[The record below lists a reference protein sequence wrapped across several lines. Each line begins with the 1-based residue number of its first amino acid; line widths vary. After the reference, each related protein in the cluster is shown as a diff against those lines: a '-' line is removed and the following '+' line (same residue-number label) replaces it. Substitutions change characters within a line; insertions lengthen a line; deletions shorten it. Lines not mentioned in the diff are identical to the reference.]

1 MKKVKQIKVLV
12 EKDVNIL
19 KEQFEPIAENIV
31 QKYQSGVSII
41 IPSPSKIGD
50 RMAEI
55 VLSKSKSSRLAKG
68 TISELTTKEV
78 DEIVSDKGSAFVWFY
93 GNNFGEAYN
102 KLTKFLN
109 DMNTKNNGVYSRHL
123 VKDVEMRNVLTLSF
137 ETTATKYAKKTKLMA
152 NADVLV
158 VDDGNDATSIKE
170 LCKTMLDTYTPKSIT
185 ILTLLQK

>member
-12 EKDVNIL
+12 ENGADII
-19 KEQFEPIAENIV
+19 KEQFETIAEN
-31 QKYQSGVSII
+31 YQSGVTII
-41 IPSPSKIGD
+41 IPNPNKESNRI
-50 RMAEI
+50 AEI
-55 VLSKSKSSRLAKG
+55 MLSKSKNSRLAKG
-68 TISELTTKEV
+68 NISTPTTKEV
-78 DEIVSDKGSAFVWFY
+78 NEIVLDNNSAFRKFY
-93 GNNFGEAYN
+93 GDNFGEAYS
-102 KLTKFLN
+102 KLTKCLN
-109 DMNTKNNGVYSRHL
+109 DMNAKNNGVYSRHL
-123 VKDVEMRNVLTLSF
+123 VKDVEMRNVLTLSL